1 MNRRRFNLALAAA
14 AALTLAAPALSRA
27 AMLSNEELTAEMVLG
42 DEAAPVTIYA
52 YESLTCPHCAA
63 FHRETL
69 PKLKEQYI
77 DSGKVKLVLRDNPLD
92 GLSFRAH
99 MLARCTGKDKYFSV
113 IEVLFANRSPI
124 PDGQAKPAGYSPQL
138 VWTRPGEEL
147 RVLAL
152 IGRMT
157 GLSQDDFD
165 ACMSNQELA
174 KYIVR
179 GIEEGSKS
187 YGVQSTP
194 TFVIDGKKQIVGAQP
209 IEEFDKVLKPL
220 LK

>member
-1 MNRRRFNLALAAA
+1 VNRRRFNLAAAA
-14 AALTLAAPALSRA
+14 AVALTLAAPALSRA
-27 AMLSNEELTAEMVLG
+27 DMLSQEELTTEMVLG
-42 DEAAPVTIYA
+42 DEAAPVTIFA

-69 PKLKEQYI
+69 PELKKQYI
-77 DSGKVKLVLRDNPLD
+77 DSGKVKLVMRDNPLD
-92 GLSFRAH
+92 GLALRAH
-99 MLARCTGKDKYFSV
+99 MLARCAGKDRYFGLV
-113 IEVLFANRSPI
+113 DVLFANQSPI
-124 PDGQAKPAGYSPQL
+124 REGEAKPAGYSPQL

-157 GLSQDDFD
+157 GLDQDDFD
-165 ACMSNQELA
+165 ACMANQELV
-174 KYIVR
+174 KHIVR
-179 GIEEGSKS
+179 GIEEGSQS
-187 YGVQSTP
+187 FGVKSTP